1 MIAYW
6 YNLRGL
12 SLADLVNQ
20 SAVAKQEAVSA
31 GKLQTDSEA
40 PVAVN
45 IFTAAPPTETI
56 SHVDMRPIIVTSV
69 ASVLSSA
76 AWPLGMIVIVI
87 LFQKQIGALIGRIR
101 TVKGPGG
108 IEISTEDLIEELPP
122 TPNQNDPEIEETA
135 KLAPIDAVVTSWVS
149 VERAIKD
156 LYARVQLVTTGDR
169 EPTVRRK
176 LDFLRACLESHA

>member
-1 MIAYW
+1 
-6 YNLRGL
+6 
-12 SLADLVNQ
+12 
-20 SAVAKQEAVSA
+20 
-31 GKLQTDSEA
+31 
-40 PVAVN
+40 
-45 IFTAAPPTETI
+45 
-56 SHVDMRPIIVTSV
+56 
-69 ASVLSSA
+69 
-76 AWPLGMIVIVI
+76 MIVIVI
-87 LFQKQIGALIGRIR
+87 LFQKQIGALIGPIR

-176 LDFLRACLESHA
+176 LDFLMSAGTIDPNTGREIRILSEVRNRVVHDPSQALSEEALRAYVANAKQVVSVIEAIPAYP